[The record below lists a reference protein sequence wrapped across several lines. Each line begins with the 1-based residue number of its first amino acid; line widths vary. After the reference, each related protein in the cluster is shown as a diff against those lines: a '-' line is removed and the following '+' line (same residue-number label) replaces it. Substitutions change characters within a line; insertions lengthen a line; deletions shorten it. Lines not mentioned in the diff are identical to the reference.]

1 MRNGGQKSIFWGQ
14 NGQKTNLIK
23 TFRKMLRY
31 ANTNYLSVCAGNRH
45 LMLFLL
51 EYDIFD
57 N

>member
-31 ANTNYLSVCAGNRH
+31 ANTNYLSVCAGKRH
-45 LMLFLL
+45 L
-51 EYDIFD
+51 IFV
-57 N
+57 NRV